1 MTPAGSLSST
11 SKRESSQASPPPD
24 NFPWSADSW
33 ETPAPA
39 GRTYAQRTWDEE
51 EYLPNEAPPAPTAPS
66 YPEDV
71 YAPDPIAAN
80 QRARRDEN
88 PYTRPTWDES
98 AYQPETP
105 QTANGDGE
113 PVADRSGRA
122 GRRRAAIRFDA
133 DSDVSLEAAAATDA
147 ANARAARSR
156 PTVAPEP
163 VARENP
169 FAPAAS
175 NAETIGERNTA
186 AREAGMA
193 SENAPRKNPY
203 ARPVQSSDD
212 IGARSERFAPPLKF
226 ELPRATY
233 ADPQP
238 LPLSNDPNVY
248 RTRNTGRAA
257 DTGAYDPTAR
267 SSAYRV
273 EAERT
278 PTRRRKKHR
287 LLRFFL
293 TLLVLGGLGAGVY
306 YERDWIM
313 AQITQLFGEQ
323 AAQTINSTVNQA
335 VGVQEAQPVKG
346 YDAAPALQVSS
357 RAQNG
362 IEAIAGGLTL
372 ETCAVTA
379 TNIIQREMRDDG
391 AYDYY
396 LFSAADGQLLGY
408 YEALPDE
415 GMTVCA
421 DGVIYVAM
429 SPYLLNAQGETLISS
444 AMYRQSV
451 GADAVLGPMINGW
464 SIISDAQGSVFNYI
478 NTQGELLSK
487 LWFAK
492 AYPFTGNDTVAYVD
506 TGNVSDTEERYTL
519 YELARDGTMTLWRH
533 TADMSDVL
541 GCASGV
547 AYLTSGE
554 LIRLDGHQT
563 VLCTSDDVLNYVDC
577 AAVVA
582 RDSVTGLYGLFVNGE
597 QQYDFAYDSIA
608 PVASDI
614 QWAQTGDTPYRQF
627 TVTGRTYP
635 LPLSHYFALRRDTS
649 EEMVALSTSSV
660 YPLQLD
666 MERQENQ

>member
-1 MTPAGSLSST
+1 MTPAGSLSG
-11 SKRESSQASPPPD
+11 ASRRDAPPPPD

-33 ETPAPA
+33 ETPAPG

-51 EYLPNEAPPAPTAPS
+51 EYLPNEAPPAPRPS
-66 YPEDV
+66 AYPEDV
-71 YAPDPIAAN
+71 YASEPTATD
-80 QRARRDEN
+80 QRAQRNEN
-88 PYTRPTWDES
+88 PYARPTWDES
-98 AYQPETP
+98 AYQPETR
-105 QTANGDGE
+105 QAAAGDG
-113 PVADRSGRA
+113 VSAADRSGRT

-133 DSDVSLEAAAATDA
+133 DSDISLEAAAATDA
-147 ANARAARSR
+147 ANASAARLR
-156 PTVAPEP
+156 TADATDVPTRA
-163 VARENP
+163 NP
-169 FAPAAS
+169 FAPALDHTEPVGGR
-175 NAETIGERNTA
+175 NAIP
-186 AREAGMA
+186 READAA
-193 SENAPRKNPY
+193 SENIPRKNPY
-203 ARPVQSSDD
+203 ARPVQSADD
-212 IGARSERFAPPLKF
+212 IGARSERYAPPLKF

-233 ADPQP
+233 SDPQP
-238 LPLSNDPNVY
+238 LPVSNDPNVY
-248 RTRNTGRAA
+248 RTRNTTRPAEP
-257 DTGAYDPTAR
+257 GAYDPTAR
-267 SSAYRV
+267 TGAYRV
-273 EAERT
+273 EAERV
-278 PTRRRKKHR
+278 PQRRRKKHR

-293 TLLVLGGLGAGVY
+293 TLLILGGLAAGVY
-306 YERDWIM
+306 YGRDWIM

-346 YDAAPALQVSS
+346 YDAAPTLQASS
-357 RAQNG
+357 RAQDG
-362 IEAIAGGLTL
+362 MEAVAGGLTL
-372 ETCAVTA
+372 TTCAVTA
-379 TNIIQREMRDDG
+379 TNIIQRELRDDG

-408 YEALPDE
+408 YEALPDQ

-429 SPYLLNAQGETLISS
+429 SPYLLNTQGEALVNSS
-444 AMYRQSV
+444 AYRQSI

-478 NTQGELLSK
+478 NAQGELLSK

-492 AYPFTGNDTVAYVD
+492 AYPFTGKNTVAYVD
-506 TGNVSDTEERYTL
+506 TGNVTDKEERYTL

-547 AYLTSGE
+547 AYLASGE
-554 LIRLDGHQT
+554 LILLDSRQT

-608 PVASDI
+608 PVVSDI
-614 QWAQTGDTPYRQF
+614 QWAQTGTQPYRQF

-649 EEMVALSTSSV
+649 EEMVALSTGSV